1 MTFGSFFF
9 SFSLS
14 QSRSSLLMSSTSL
27 IVFFRSFSE
36 CPRFKMNLES
46 ILQFCIYSV
55 VSEQMRL
62 MRMNPFGKFL
72 VTDDVS
78 DDLMIHLS
86 ASYNRSH
93 LPEWMKR
100 SITSVSTCAKL
111 SKSAEHRDQQINV
124 SWLNYPTSNASN
136 VFFLDKNVRLDVY
149 KSFHPLH

>member
-1 MTFGSFFF
+1 MTWRLFFNIEGIELTAEGGLPITDEDDVWIFFF

-36 CPRFKMNLES
+36 CPRFKRNLES

-93 LPEWMKR
+93 LPE
-100 SITSVSTCAKL
+100 
-111 SKSAEHRDQQINV
+111 
-124 SWLNYPTSNASN
+124 
-136 VFFLDKNVRLDVY
+136 
-149 KSFHPLH
+149 